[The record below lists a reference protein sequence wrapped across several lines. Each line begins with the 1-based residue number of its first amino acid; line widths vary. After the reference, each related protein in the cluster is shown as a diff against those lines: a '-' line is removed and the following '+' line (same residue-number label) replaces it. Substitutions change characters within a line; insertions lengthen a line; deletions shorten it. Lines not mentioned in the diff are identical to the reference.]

1 MKKVRTSRRGLF
13 VSGALLLTTG
23 LMVGPSITPS
33 VASASSTPYANVNL
47 TISVNGFGPQAD
59 NLNPFLPTS
68 TDNSAYSNTDMMYEP
83 LWQYNIVNPSQ
94 TYPWLAT
101 TKSLSNGDKTLT
113 LTLHPN
119 VKWSDGKPFTSA
131 DVVYTFDLL
140 KKYSAL
146 NTNGITFA
154 SVTATGP
161 LGVKFTFSRPSFA
174 EVYYILNQTP
184 IVPQHIWSKVKN
196 PVTYTDTNPIGTG
209 PFVLKSFT
217 PQYMVLKR
225 NPHYWQPGLPKVN
238 TITYPSVG
246 SAAAQN
252 AATNAGQ
259 YDWSSLTEPNLQK
272 LFVDKSPHNHYWYPP
287 VGVTALLP
295 NLTVYPLNL
304 APVRQAISMA
314 INRKTVGTLGEWG
327 YEQPVKTATGLIL
340 PNYKS
345 ALDPKYANSNYS
357 FNVAKA
363 KSLLKSAGLKT
374 NSNGQVLGKNG
385 QPLSLSLI
393 DPSGYSDYM
402 QDLTIISNN
411 LKAIGIGT
419 TVQGLSVGTWTS
431 DLATGEFDLSLYY
444 STSGPTP
451 YYIYNAWLNSTLSAK
466 VGSSAAGDFQRW
478 SDPSTQKY
486 LTAYANAASDA
497 QRQAALSG
505 IEGIMIN
512 KLPVIPLVYSIDWGA
527 YTTNNVSGWPTPT
540 NAYSSPG
547 PIEAANQEFV
557 LLHLFPSKKG

>member
-1 MKKVRTSRRGLF
+1 MKRILNSRRWLI
-13 VSGALLLTTG
+13 SSSALLLTAG
-23 LMVGPSITPS
+23 LMVAPSLTSP
-33 VASASSTPYANVNL
+33 VASATSTPYANVNL

-68 TDNSAYSNTDMMYEP
+68 TDNSAYSNTDMIYEP
-83 LWQYNIVNPSQ
+83 LWQYDIVNPSK

-101 TKSLSNGDKTLT
+101 KQVLLNGDRTLT

-119 VKWSDGKPFTSA
+119 VKWSDGKSFTSA
-131 DVVYTFDLL
+131 DVVYTFNLL
-140 KKYSAL
+140 KKYPAL

-154 SVTATGP
+154 SVAATGP
-161 LGVKFTFSRPSFA
+161 LGVKFTFSQPSFA

-209 PFVLKSFT
+209 PFTLKSFT

-225 NPHYWQPGLPKVN
+225 NPNYWQPGLPKVN

-272 LFVDKSPHNHYWYPP
+272 LFVDKSPNNHYWYPP
-287 VGVTALLP
+287 VGVTALIP

-314 INRKTVGTLGEWG
+314 INRTTVGTLGEWG
-327 YEQPVKTATGLIL
+327 YESPIKTATGLIL

-393 DPSGYSDYM
+393 DPSGYADYM

-451 YYIYNAWLNSTLSAK
+451 YYIYNAWLNSTLGAK
-466 VGSSAAGDFQRW
+466 VGSPAAGDFQRW
-478 SDPSTQKY
+478 NDPSTQKY
-486 LTAYANAASDA
+486 LTAYANAASNA

-505 IEGIMIN
+505 IEGIMVHQ
-512 KLPVIPLVYSIDWGA
+512 LPVIPLVYSIDWGA

-557 LLHLFPSKKG
+557 LLHLYPSKKG